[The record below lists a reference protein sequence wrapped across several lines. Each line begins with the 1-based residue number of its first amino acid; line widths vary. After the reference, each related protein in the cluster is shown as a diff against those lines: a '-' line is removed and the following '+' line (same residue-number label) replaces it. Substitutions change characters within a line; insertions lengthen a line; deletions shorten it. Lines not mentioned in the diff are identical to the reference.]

1 MSSEARTV
9 SVHILGRE
17 YRIRSTED
25 GDFVREVAR
34 YVDELM
40 RQISEKMTSGTTTQ
54 IAVLAALNVAE
65 ELFRG
70 RRDGGGE
77 AAPDELEARM
87 RGMLSG
93 PPETREATG
102 TFRGPGWGTRRN
114 RSEFSSSPMSSGV
127 RAGARC
133 GSSRPKS
140 SKRSART
147 S

>member
-1 MSSEARTV
+1 MSSDARTV

-87 RGMLSG
+87 RGMLERLDEIVD
-93 PPETREATG
+93 PTRKSDATESVS
-102 TFRGPGWGTRRN
+102 TPLT
-114 RSEFSSSPMSSGV
+114 
-127 RAGARC
+127 
-133 GSSRPKS
+133 SR
-140 SKRSART
+140 
-147 S
+147 